1 MPSADSSRITK
12 QPYGYSCLL
21 QDILEASWGKAYHFP
36 CTTARSTL
44 QLLSGYGLHGL
55 RPTRPNCPAS
65 YLVSVRQLTS
75 LLHASFRPYL
85 TVTPLRFASP
95 SPPLGWAEDLHL
107 LVVYHAQHNEDRK
120 GPHGKPSLPHHLAY
134 GSRTRR
140 FSKINVLCKQSLEY
154 PG

>member
-21 QDILEASWGKAYHFP
+21 QDILEVSWGKAHYFP
-36 CTTARSTL
+36 CTAARSTL
-44 QLLSGYGLHGL
+44 QLLSGYGLRGDV
-55 RPTRPNCPAS
+55 PTRPNCTAS

-85 TVTPLRFASP
+85 TVTPLRFTSP

-107 LVVYHAQHNEDRK
+107 LVVYHAQHTRPPTPEGMGFPIYYRLSCTYPK
-120 GPHGKPSLPHHLAY
+120 ACRPWGSLGNITHDTL
-134 GSRTRR
+134 
-140 FSKINVLCKQSLEY
+140 
-154 PG
+154 